1 MTPIDRAATY
11 FKFLNLLNAVR
22 DLSSF
27 PSLDALEER
36 LLNTLAA
43 TWHTNRRITVVEA
56 MNILPD
62 TSTATVYRRLTTL
75 RKKGLLEIQL
85 DEHKL
90 LILYG
95 HELVDFED
103 ILDDYG
109 LPCCEDIKFIT
120 EAEHVHSSTDDFV
133 RQFDQMKYRLGIDE
147 D

>member
-1 MTPIDRAATY
+1 MTSIDRAATY

-36 LLNTLAA
+36 LLNILAA
-43 TWHTNRRITVVEA
+43 TWHTNRRITVTEA

-85 DEHKL
+85 DETDLRVKYVL
-90 LILYG
+90 PTETATDYFSQLADC
-95 HELVDFED
+95 LV
-103 ILDDYG
+103 
-109 LPCCEDIKFIT
+109 K
-120 EAEHVHSSTDDFV
+120 A
-133 RQFDQMKYRLGIDE
+133 RYR
-147 D
+147 

>member
-85 DEHKL
+85 DETDLRVK
-90 LILYG
+90 Y
-95 HELVDFED
+95 V
-103 ILDDYG
+103 
-109 LPCCEDIKFIT
+109 LPT
-120 EAEHVHSSTDDFV
+120 EAATDYFSQLADCLV
-133 RQFDQMKYRLGIDE
+133 KARYR
-147 D
+147 